1 MLTRTCGKLVEGSHL
16 LVERFFRGLGDDAAR
31 SLKQNP
37 LKAKFAAAHPWFARL
52 SAGPQHGTGA
62 DAEAVR
68 AAEEE
73 HTREYMQAGTEIDGV
88 RLRVVECCGS
98 AGDAIVW
105 HPAMVHAS
113 AANCAAVPRFMRNT
127 CLQASG

>member
-1 MLTRTCGKLVEGSHL
+1 MTRTCGKLVEGSHL
-16 LVERFFRGLGDDAAR
+16 VVERFFRGLGDDAAR

-37 LKAKFAAAHPWFARL
+37 LKAKFVAAHPWFARL

-73 HTREYMQAGTEIDGV
+73 HTRGYMQAGTEIDGV
-88 RLRVVECCGS
+88 RLRVVECWGR

>member
-1 MLTRTCGKLVEGSHL
+1 MTRTCGKLVEGSHL

-37 LKAKFAAAHPWFARL
+37 LKAKFVAAHPWFARL
-52 SAGPQHGTGA
+52 SAGPQHGAGA

-68 AAEEE
+68 AAEEA

-88 RLRVVECCGS
+88 RLRVVECWGR